1 MNDRVYALT
10 INPKAIDFAPN
21 TEAEEILQNVLTIC
35 TTAKHTVPL
44 DREFGVDGAFL
55 DDPVSRVRAAYT
67 QEVVRAVRKFEPRAR
82 VSRVEF
88 SGDIDGKVYP
98 RVFVKIVEL

>member
-67 QEVVRAVRKFEPRAR
+67 QEVVR
-82 VSRVEF
+82 
-88 SGDIDGKVYP
+88 IDGKVYP